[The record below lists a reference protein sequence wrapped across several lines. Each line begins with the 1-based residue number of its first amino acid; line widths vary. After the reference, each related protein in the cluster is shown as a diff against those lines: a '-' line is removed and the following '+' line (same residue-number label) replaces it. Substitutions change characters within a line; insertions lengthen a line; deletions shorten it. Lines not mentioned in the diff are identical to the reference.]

1 MELTLPLATSIH
13 NDTGSQAPSPPSIEP
28 PPLMIAAREPSVCRS
43 SRAKDRTTCPAA
55 ERISNR
61 AGRQPKADEPLST
74 TGKHSPPLPQRMNEH
89 PLLTIAIPKRTGG
102 IPPYFHIAQRRY
114 SHSSYYASGKQRCCA
129 PAGATEMRLDW
140 QGYHLGTGLAHDHRR
155 LRIW

>member
-1 MELTLPLATSIH
+1 MYGLPVV
-13 NDTGSQAPSPPSIEP
+13 SQARRVASGTSPVRSDTTIKQSIT
-28 PPLMIAAREPSVCRS
+28 RS
-43 SRAKDRTTCPAA
+43 LSAWLCYV
-55 ERISNR
+55 N
-61 AGRQPKADEPLST
+61 EPLLT
-74 TGKHSPPLPQRMNEH
+74 ADCRPITDGPLSPEKRPISHLAHRMNER
-89 PLLTIAIPKRTGG
+89 LFTALAARKRPGRF
-102 IPPYFHIAQRRY
+102 PPYFHIAQRRY